1 MFKTKNPIKID
12 RDYKV
17 PLKFDIPTLNM
28 FIGYMFKK
36 SVQVTRR
43 SLSNMKDLFDL
54 IDEGVYEGNESLEA
68 RFMFI
73 KKALEAKV
81 VKGFENDEAIIS
93 YCKTD
98 VDSTENNEII
108 KNIPVYTRINYE
120 EMKYINKVIE
130 DRLRYAYL
138 YYYKDALYESIEKLD
153 SGSYKSFSEINDEL
167 TKICNDIIISARKS
181 KSVQNT
187 DTFSLSDVN
196 FEETVTDIVTKLR
209 NPSNTISTGIRKLN
223 EILSPGFISGR
234 LYVFL
239 ALPGIYKSAML
250 LKILRDT
257 KKFNKGLVA
266 KKPGKRPTAL
276 LITMENSV
284 SESLERLFNMV
295 SSKSEPMKDFTPKQ
309 VLKYFNESGEMSITE
324 KDNVDLAIKY
334 FPNRSIST
342 ADLYTIINDM
352 SDNGQE
358 VVILI
363 LDYLKRIRPAE
374 KAKDEKEE
382 LKNVTNELKSLA
394 EEYDI
399 AVVSAQ
405 QLNRAGNMAIDAA
418 MQSNK
423 DDVTR
428 FLGRSNVG
436 TAFEIIENA
445 DWVSIINVERKRSTG
460 QMYLTF
466 KRLKI
471 RYRALGDSDYFNHPF
486 KDNNKMKLIDDVD
499 MENSVSEDSLAESFD
514 GVDFNSSSARRTVTK
529 RDDNDDIFDFTKSIN
544 KKN

>member
-1 MFKTKNPIKID
+1 MFKTKNPIKTD
-12 RDYKV
+12 KDYKV

-153 SGSYKSFSEINDEL
+153 SGSYKSFSQINDEL

-187 DTFSLSDVN
+187 DTFSLSDIN

-223 EILSPGFISGR
+223 EILSPGFLSGR

-295 SSKSEPMKDFTPKQ
+295 SGKSEPMKDFTPKQ

-324 KDNVDLAIKY
+324 EDNVDLAIKY
-334 FPNRSIST
+334 YPNRSIST
-342 ADLYTIINDM
+342 ADLYTIIDDM

-471 RYRALGDSDYFNHPF
+471 RYRALGDSDYFNHP
-486 KDNNKMKLIDDVD
+486 KLIGAQYS
-499 MENSVSEDSLAESFD
+499 NIL
-514 GVDFNSSSARRTVTK
+514 
-529 RDDNDDIFDFTKSIN
+529 
-544 KKN
+544 